1 MVVYLDV
8 MILENFIVNLFI
20 LFLTSQTLKINNK
33 ILYLLISSLLGSLYI
48 LVLIIPS
55 LALFNKLIF
64 KILIAFMLILIAF
77 HKKDLMFNIK
87 ATVVYI
93 VYSMIIAGIC
103 VFLECNKIKSN
114 TSLTIENFSYKKL
127 MMAMMIIYIVG
138 NKLIWYIKDRKDI
151 SSFIYDVDIIL
162 QKDQKSVR
170 AFLDT
175 GNELRE
181 PATNLPV
188 LVVEKDVFSNVNL
201 DSYDKFYIP
210 YRVVNGNSGNL
221 KGFKPNYIDVY
232 IGDKKEKKEV
242 IIALSEGKLSAIK
255 DYRALLSRGII

>member
-1 MVVYLDV
+1 MVYLDV

-33 ILYLLISSLLGSLYI
+33 ILYLLTSSLLGSLYI

-64 KILIAFMLILIAF
+64 KILIAFILILMAF
-77 HKKDLMFNIK
+77 HKKDLIFNIK
-87 ATVVYI
+87 ATAVYI
-93 VYSMIIAGIC
+93 VYSMIIAGLC
-103 VFLECNKIKSN
+103 VFLECNSMN
-114 TSLTIENFSYKKL
+114 SRTFLFIEKFSYKKL
-127 MMAMMIIYIVG
+127 MMSMMIIYIIG
-138 NKLIWYIKDRKDI
+138 NKLVWYIKDRKDI

-162 QKDQKSVR
+162 KKDQKSVR

-221 KGFKPNYIDVY
+221 EGFKPNYIDVH
-232 IGDKKEKKEV
+232 IGGKKEKKEV
-242 IIALSEGKLSAIK
+242 IIALLEGKLSTIK